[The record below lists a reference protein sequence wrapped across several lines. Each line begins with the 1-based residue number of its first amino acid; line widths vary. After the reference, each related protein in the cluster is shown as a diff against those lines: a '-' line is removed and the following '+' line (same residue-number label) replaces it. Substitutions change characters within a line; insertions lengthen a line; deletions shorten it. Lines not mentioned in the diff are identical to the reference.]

1 MDRERAMREAIHSG
15 EMEGAWVSAE
25 FRSDAEAYVVGEI
38 TREEF
43 EERTKRRWAKRRDV
57 APCGERVF

>member
-25 FRSDAEAYVVGEI
+25 FRADAEAYVAGKI
-38 TREEF
+38 TLEEF
-43 EERTKRRWAKRRDV
+43 GERTRRRWAKRGEAASRD
-57 APCGERVF
+57 GSIS

>member
-25 FRSDAEAYVVGEI
+25 FRADAEAYVVGEI
-38 TREEF
+38 TLEELG
-43 EERTKRRWAKRRDV
+43 ERTKRRWLNRREAVYHDEG
-57 APCGERVF
+57 AA